1 MDWITG
7 IQKAINYIENNIT
20 EELDYEA
27 IAKESFS
34 SPFHF
39 QRVFSIMMT
48 SSFVGKLQF
57 IALARERPRLPCAKG
72 AVKNLLIFD

>member
-7 IQKAINYIENNIT
+7 IQNALDYIEAHIDDD
-20 EELDYEA
+20 LDYDR

-39 QRVFSIMMT
+39 QRIFSI
-48 SSFVGKLQF
+48 L
-57 IALARERPRLPCAKG
+57 
-72 AVKNLLIFD
+72 